1 MEILVDQNPL
11 TLVDSVRS
19 LISSTIRVLTSKF
32 MVLSS
37 PKLVLLTQ
45 LYENYLRLLEV
56 TVLKELTWGRRHQ
69 RSTSMSVDE
78 GALCSAS

>member
-1 MEILVDQNPL
+1 
-11 TLVDSVRS
+11 
-19 LISSTIRVLTSKF
+19 

-56 TVLKELTWGRRHQ
+56 TVLTELT
-69 RSTSMSVDE
+69 
-78 GALCSAS
+78 